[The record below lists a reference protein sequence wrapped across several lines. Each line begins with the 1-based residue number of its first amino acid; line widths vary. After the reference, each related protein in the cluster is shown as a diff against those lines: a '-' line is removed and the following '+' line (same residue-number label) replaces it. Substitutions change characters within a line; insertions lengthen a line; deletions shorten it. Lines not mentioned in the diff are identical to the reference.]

1 VISKR
6 RNKIMALAVTV
17 TFVDRSNNAL
27 RVYGTI
33 AASGNYTTGG
43 DTLSFAGQDAI
54 KSSSLPKFVS
64 IQSQNSSG
72 HSLWEY
78 GYTPG
83 TTQANGKMQVLGQQ
97 PTSAT
102 TGVIPFSELAAAAYP
117 ASITGDVITF
127 EAVFAFGV

>member
-1 VISKR
+1 
-6 RNKIMALAVTV
+6 MALAVTV
-17 TFVDRSNNAL
+17 TYVDRSVNSL

-33 AASGNYTTGG
+33 AATGSYTTGG
-43 DTLSFAGQDAI
+43 DTLSFAGFDQI

-64 IQSQNSSG
+64 IQSQNAAG

-83 TTQANGKMQVLGQQ
+83 TTLATCKMQVLGQQ

-102 TGVIPFSELAAAAYP
+102 TGIIQFSELAAAAYP
-117 ASITGDVITF
+117 ASITGDVIMF
-127 EAVFAFGV
+127 EAVFTYGV